1 MNIQDF
7 FFIHDINNKG
17 WLAIM
22 RFQSRPQSGNLDNAL
37 PLPHPLVPDLRASKN
52 GDA

>member
-7 FFIHDINNKG
+7 FLVIHDINNKG

-22 RFQSRPQSGNLDNAL
+22 RFQSRPQRGVSDDGLM
-37 PLPHPLVPDLRASKN
+37 
-52 GDA
+52 